1 MIKKKI
7 FIATAVFASICMLG
21 GCATSKSSK
30 KAAEATTEAAQQAKA
45 TPVKLNASEYV
56 KLGQYKGL
64 TIKGAST
71 KVTDQDVEDQVNEL
85 AQDNASYEE
94 IKDRKTVQKDDYL
107 NVDYTTT
114 INGKENS
121 DYSDSNLDMHLGDG
135 NLNVDENV
143 DVDEKLIGA

>member
-71 KVTDQDVEDQVNEL
+71 KVTDQDVQHQSPVRRQQRQL
-85 AQDNASYEE
+85 
-94 IKDRKTVQKDDYL
+94 QKPRSRRRL
-107 NVDYTTT
+107 
-114 INGKENS
+114 
-121 DYSDSNLDMHLGDG
+121 HQ
-135 NLNVDENV
+135 
-143 DVDEKLIGA
+143 